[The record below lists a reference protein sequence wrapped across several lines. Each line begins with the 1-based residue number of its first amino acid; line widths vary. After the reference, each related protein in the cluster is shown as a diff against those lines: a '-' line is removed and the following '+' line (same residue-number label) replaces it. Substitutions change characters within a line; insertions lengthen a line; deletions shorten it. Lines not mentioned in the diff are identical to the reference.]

1 MTDRLKLLRRDIRIL
16 NEQLGKFTA
25 QEITD
30 KDKRNLELRNH
41 YSRVFFMIQ
50 ILVEDLFRAENRIAV
65 IDEALKFVKVNLCN

>member
-50 ILVEDLFRAENRIAV
+50 ILVEDLFRAENRVAV